1 MTDEERDNRRREI
14 LLAVAD
20 GRLSP
25 QEAANRLH
33 DLDHPEDA
41 EPEPEPA
48 YEPAPP
54 RPVSTEGVA
63 RVRIEASLRKVEVI
77 GDPSVQGAS
86 ADGPHQAW
94 QDGDTLVIEGEDIEE
109 EFREIRHNARGY
121 ASTFSFSR
129 GGLSAV
135 TIGRQKALVVRMNPD
150 LPLEV
155 RVDAGALNTRGVH
168 GPITARVSA
177 GSARLDGFSAPID
190 VEVAAGG
197 IKGTGRLDGGASRVR
212 CDAGSVKLHLERGSS
227 VEVNGE
233 AHLGKVTLGGR
244 ESSGVLNDTSSVTI
258 GGGDGTLDIECN
270 LGSVKVTHG

>member
-1 MTDEERDNRRREI
+1 MTDDAHEARRREV

-20 GRLSP
+20 GRMSP
-25 QEAANRLH
+25 QEAANSLH

-41 EPEPEPA
+41 EPAEPDA
-48 YEPAPP
+48 TYDPAPAP
-54 RPVSTEGVA
+54 ASTEGVA

-77 GDPSVQGAS
+77 GDPSVRGAS
-86 ADGPHQAW
+86 AEGPHQAW
-94 QDGDTLVIEGEDIEE
+94 HDGDTLVIEGEDIEDE
-109 EFREIRHNARGY
+109 LREIRHNARGY

-129 GGLSAV
+129 SGRSAV
-135 TIGRQKALVVRMNPD
+135 MIGRQKALVVRMNPD

-155 RVDAGALNTRGVH
+155 RVDAGALTTRGVH
-168 GPITARVSA
+168 GPITAKVSA
-177 GSARLDGFSAPID
+177 GSARLDGFAAPID

-197 IKGTGRLDGGASRVR
+197 IKGTGRLDSGASRVR

-244 ESSGVLNDTSSVTI
+244 ESSGVLNDVSSVTI